1 MSISSDPTRSLGR
14 SKRSAHVEV
23 DLAAIAHNMTTLRNR
38 VAPARVMA
46 VVKADAYGH
55 GAVAIAETVLASGA
69 DCLAVALVQE
79 GIELRRAGIE
89 NPILVLS
96 EQPDSQ
102 IGDIVSHGLIATAY
116 SVPFIDA
123 LEREVRQRNVMGH
136 EVHLKV
142 DTGMNRVGVHPSEAV
157 ERAGRIVACG
167 PWLNLTGIY
176 THFATADDVDSTF
189 AAEQLQ
195 RFEAVLEGVRRAGID
210 IDTVHAA
217 NSAGALLLP
226 ESRLDMVRLG
236 ISIYGIAPS
245 ESLESTCA
253 ALKPALSLTS
263 NVSFVKRVAA
273 GEGVSY
279 GSRHRCSSSTTIATV
294 PIGYADGIARRSGLV
309 GVEVLIGGRRH
320 PIVGVVTMD
329 QLMVDVGDHEV
340 AVGDEVVLIGE
351 QGDEYISANEV
362 ANRLGTIGYEVVCAL
377 SDRLPRRYTE
387 M

>member
-1 MSISSDPTRSLGR
+1 
-14 SKRSAHVEV
+14 
-23 DLAAIAHNMTTLRNR
+23 
-38 VAPARVMA
+38 MA

-55 GAVAIAETVLASGA
+55 GAVPVAEAALAAGA

-89 NPILVLS
+89 DPILVLS

-102 IGDIVSHGLIATAY
+102 VGDIVSHGLIATAY
-116 SVPFIDA
+116 SVSFIDA
-123 LEREVRQRNVMGH
+123 LEREVRKRNVVGH

-167 PWLNLTGIY
+167 PWLSLTGLY
-176 THFATADDVDSTF
+176 THFATADDIDSTF
-189 AAEQLQ
+189 AAEQLR
-195 RFEAVLEGVRRAGID
+195 RFETVLEGVRRAGID
-210 IDTVHAA
+210 IETVHAA

-236 ISIYGIAPS
+236 ISMYGIAPS
-245 ESLESTCA
+245 ESLESACA
-253 ALKPALSLTS
+253 DLRPALSLKS
-263 NVSFVKRVAA
+263 NVSYVKRVGA

-279 GSRHRCSSSTTIATV
+279 GSRYRCSSTTTIATV

-329 QLMVDVGDHEV
+329 QLMVDVGDAEI
-340 AVGDEVVLIGE
+340 AVGDEVVLIGG
-351 QGDEYISANEV
+351 QGGESISANEI
-362 ANRLGTIGYEVVCAL
+362 AHRLGTIGYEVVCAL
-377 SDRLPRRYTE
+377 ADRLPRRYTE